1 MDIGKIIELD
11 NVIELES
18 KRIYLEMKEK
28 SKTFEELK
36 ILIFKF
42 YSDYVCNR
50 KYRRHEELLKCFY
63 SKLSNFYN
71 EDIKRKTI
79 N

>member
-28 SKTFEELK
+28 SKTFEELQTM
-36 ILIFKF
+36 IFKF

-50 KYRRHEELLKCFY
+50 IYRKYEELLRCFY
-63 SKLSNFYN
+63 SKLLNFYN

-79 N
+79 D